1 MGDRL
6 KQYVYTPQECG
17 RDSWPSG
24 ELRLEGAITVE
35 HPNDA
40 DVFVVPGALFLFKD
54 DFSVLDRLP
63 YMAGR
68 ENRHVMFDVSD
79 YITQPLHREWIML
92 RCDIR
97 NWMMKDDPNGISMAW
112 PVEDYSECI
121 ELPEG
126 GFKYDVTFRGW
137 LSTDTRRA
145 SSDACKNHPSLK
157 CDIEQYADF
166 TGYLHDRTTNQW
178 NAEGLRR
185 REGFRRGM
193 KESRIALCPESIPG
207 VFPYRFWEAMSA
219 GRVPL
224 LIGSD
229 FVFPFRDEIPYG
241 DFIFKLDREYAHEAA
256 IVVNDRIRQTSD
268 DELIEMGKLAR
279 HYWELYLD
287 CRKWPSLMQRAVEKQ
302 LDKMGVV
309 CS

>member
-1 MGDRL
+1 MPVGDSL
-6 KQYVYTPQECG
+6 KAYVYAAQECG

-40 DVFVVPGALFLFKD
+40 DVFVVPGAMFLFKD
-54 DFSVLDRLP
+54 DFTKLDRLP

-79 YITQPLHREWIML
+79 YITQSLHRQWIML

-97 NWMMKDDPNGISMAW
+97 DWMLKDDPNAISIAW
-112 PVEDYSECI
+112 PVEDYAECV

-137 LSTDTRRA
+137 LSTDTRIA
-145 SSDACKNHPSLK
+145 SSNACKNRPTLK

-166 TGYLHDRTTNQW
+166 TGYLTPDNPEYH
-178 NAEGLRR
+178 RR
-185 REGFRRGM
+185 RAEFRRGM

-207 VFPYRFWEAMSA
+207 VFPYRFFEAMSA

-229 FVFPFRDEIPYG
+229 FVFPFRDEINYQE
-241 DFIFKLDREYAHEAA
+241 FIFELARPSAHLAGDLIEQLLKDFS
-256 IVVNDRIRQTSD
+256 N
-268 DELIEMGKLAR
+268 DELIEMGRKAR
-279 HYWELYLD
+279 KHWESHLNSAH
-287 CRKWPSLMQRAVEKQ
+287 WPSLMQRAVEKQ